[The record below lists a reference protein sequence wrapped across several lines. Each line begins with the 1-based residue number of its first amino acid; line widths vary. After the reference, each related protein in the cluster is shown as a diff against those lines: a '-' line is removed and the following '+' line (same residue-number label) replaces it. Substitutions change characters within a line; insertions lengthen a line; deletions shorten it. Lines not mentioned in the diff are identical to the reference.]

1 MGRCGA
7 DGFVA
12 EGAVGDELDFEGE
25 AIVLGVIIVD
35 GETHGKVESGVG
47 AAVAWNLQSLVT
59 AIRSCTVLQRWPLI
73 SK

>member
-25 AIVLGVIIVD
+25 VIVLGDIIVD

-47 AAVAWNLQSLVT
+47 AAVVDEFGLGILIVVVGRCVSPRMEMT
-59 AIRSCTVLQRWPLI
+59 A
-73 SK
+73 